1 MKIILNIR
9 GLIVLI
15 ISFMIISCKKY
26 VASSRIDTE
35 SYMKQNLI
43 VMVRKYS
50 NLKQIIKV
58 ILIFLLFTSCNGQIS
73 NKKKQV
79 LNKDKE
85 QIKNITNEQSSVDF
99 FDQKYF
105 NGYMISFGDED
116 LSEHPYRYY
125 YNYNNNEIQWF
136 AISYVPKDIS
146 LHNYWVNYIKS
157 FDSGENKESS
167 IIEKNVNKDL
177 SLYNIFAVYIPKKYL
192 DVSNGES
199 EEAMFFKNNTEVFFY
214 LYNSFDNKWR
224 FLKKVQTKSPQIGQ
238 RDFFY
243 KQFPELFSSANVL
256 KLNENR
262 NIAYF
267 YDYDLDQDGIKDK
280 IILYTNDE
288 EKGEFERIHFGLRM
302 EIKKGLPNNSFK
314 TWYENKNIIPKNNF
328 NCAAEGFST
337 VVFKDNY
344 FTVENQVCS
353 DYIEISTYI
362 TFKVIGNNIVLHKYG
377 ERYFDKADHEKQIPS
392 KIWGIKDF
400 QNVNFDEVTDDFL
413 VKLSQV
419 KPKNK

>member
-1 MKIILNIR
+1 
-9 GLIVLI
+9 
-15 ISFMIISCKKY
+15 
-26 VASSRIDTE
+26 
-35 SYMKQNLI
+35 
-43 VMVRKYS
+43 MVRKYS
-50 NLKQIIKV
+50 NLKQFIKV
-58 ILIFLLFTSCNGQIS
+58 ILIFLLFISCNGQIS
-73 NKKKQV
+73 NKKEEV

-85 QIKNITNEQSSVDF
+85 QIKNINNEQSSVDF

-167 IIEKNVNKDL
+167 IIEKKVNKDL

-243 KQFPELFSSANVL
+243 KQFPELFSSDKVL
-256 KLNENR
+256 KLN
-262 NIAYF
+262 
-267 YDYDLDQDGIKDK
+267 D
-280 IILYTNDE
+280 
-288 EKGEFERIHFGLRM
+288 
-302 EIKKGLPNNSFK
+302 
-314 TWYENKNIIPKNNF
+314 NKNISITENLTLLKNFTFKFSTSKIQDENGSEKQKIKINLKNNET
-328 NCAAEGFST
+328 NKIQEI
-337 VVFKDNY
+337 N
-344 FTVENQVCS
+344 FTPKLLMTQFDGSPPNS
-353 DYIEISTYI
+353 IS
-362 TFKVIGNNIVLHKYG
+362 
-377 ERYFDKADHEKQIPS
+377 YFDKEQSI
-392 KIWGIKDF
+392 IKSYQEIESGRMLIALD
-400 QNVNFDEVTDDFL
+400 VNFDGLEDFAIINYQGSNGGPQYAYYVQKANKQFVL
-413 VKLSQV
+413 DSYLTENVRFF
-419 KPKNK
+419 PFEINKNKKTLTIVHPSGCCQIQTYKFQIQSNGEWKSIYSNLENIK

>member
-1 MKIILNIR
+1 MEIKSNRLKIIL
-9 GLIVLI
+9 
-15 ISFMIISCKKY
+15 K
-26 VASSRIDTE
+26 
-35 SYMKQNLI
+35 
-43 VMVRKYS
+43 
-50 NLKQIIKV
+50 
-58 ILIFLLFTSCNGQIS
+58 ILILSFFINSCNGQ
-73 NKKKQV
+73 NKTRIIEKSKEVSKNHNNDENINFLDKKYLTGYL
-79 LNKDKE
+79 LNLDG
-85 QIKNITNEQSSVDF
+85 SS
-99 FDQKYF
+99 
-105 NGYMISFGDED
+105 
-116 LSEHPYRYY
+116 LSEHPIVNYLDCKNEGYFTMHFIPKSDTLKAFWKDKYRKVYRYEY
-125 YNYNNNEIQWF
+125 DDLETENKYISSILKNNYN
-136 AISYVPKDIS
+136 
-146 LHNYWVNYIKS
+146 
-157 FDSGENKESS
+157 
-167 IIEKNVNKDL
+167 
-177 SLYNIFAVYIPKKYL
+177 LYNIFLYKINKEDIIKDPLCSLESVSIKDNSIANIYFL
-192 DVSNGES
+192 DQI
-199 EEAMFFKNNTEVFFY
+199 NNSWNLIKQVRENILPPY
-214 LYNSFDNKWR
+214 HDNNY
-224 FLKKVQTKSPQIGQ
+224 FLKL
-238 RDFFY
+238 
-243 KQFPELFSSANVL
+243 FPKLFSSANVL

-344 FTVENQVCS
+344 FTVENKVCS